1 MISEYQKLNNQYGK
15 FKSKYFFNKIRRQ
28 KVQTDFKATDYYIA

>member
-1 MISEYQKLNNQYGK
+1 MASLRV
-15 FKSKYFFNKIRRQ
+15 SKYFFNKIRWQ